1 MSTLNV
7 YNKDRGLFN
16 IESLNQAKD
25 MFLQAASLV
34 YDDCDVRSI
43 ERSAK
48 KLTLIAHAITYDI
61 ADLCE
66 NIVKYGN
73 KLDLFPNI
81 KEWNTRRP
89 WQESN
94 VEDFEMALY
103 MRGLYR
109 FDTFEKCLS
118 VEKFIDKLN
127 TCDCRLRAN
136 VIATELDIVCRII
149 LELFHPAHQRD

>member
-7 YNKDRGLFN
+7 YNKTRGLFN

-25 MFLQAASLV
+25 MFLQAAGLV

-48 KLTLIAHAITYDI
+48 KLAIISHAITYDI

-66 NIVKYGN
+66 NIGN

-103 MRGLYR
+103 VRGLYR

-127 TCDCRLRAN
+127 INAICD
-136 VIATELDIVCRII
+136 VATELDIVCRII

>member
-7 YNKDRGLFN
+7 YNKTRGLFN
-16 IESLNQAKD
+16 IESLDQARD
-25 MFLQAASLV
+25 MFLQAAGLV

-103 MRGLYR
+103 IRGLYR

-118 VEKFIDKLN
+118 VDKLN
-127 TCDCRLRAN
+127 ISDCQLRAN
-136 VIATELDIVCRII
+136 VIELDIVCRII